1 MKTSKIL
8 SIFLGLA
15 LFLTSSLSISSDVYA
30 EESEYDASTTKE
42 SKLYN
47 ITIQGTVSGWSF
59 KRTGI
64 LTLSPTVSNAVS
76 TNGINPKEVTIIS
89 GNPIINPDRGAIQ
102 FSTNNYFFNGAH
114 YIDTAYVTL
123 AGDCG
128 DIKVDSKQET
138 FLSSLNFFTVS
149 SGFAAP
155 AYQIYSGTINGCIDR
170 RSRTVSG
177 NIDVRG
183 EVPPFSGMRS
193 TYKASFTGQFAGTG
207 NFNDVISTSE
217 TDGFMNVFVTLR
229 LDASFGNNARKS
241 ISRRD
246 IRKLQNAVLEKL
258 NPGDVLAV
266 KRLKYAPTM
275 IMKINA
281 SALEELDTFPEVS
294 EITTISSAFRI
305 PQ

>member
-1 MKTSKIL
+1 MFIL
-8 SIFLGLA
+8 KGKSMCEILLI
-15 LFLTSSLSISSDVYA
+15 ISTLLPINFTA
-30 EESEYDASTTKE
+30 CAGESEFGASTTKE

-47 ITIQGTVSGWSF
+47 ITIQGSVSGWSF
-59 KRTGI
+59 KRTGL

-89 GNPIINPDRGAIQ
+89 GNPINNPERGAIQ

-114 YIDTAYVTL
+114 YIDTAYVSL
-123 AGDCG
+123 SGDCG

-138 FLSSLNFFTVS
+138 FLSSLNFFNATS
-149 SGFAAP
+149 SGSSL
-155 AYQIYSGTINGCIDR
+155 YQIYSGTINGCIDR
-170 RSRTVSG
+170 KSRTVSG

-183 EVPPFSGMRS
+183 EVPPFSGLRS

-217 TDGFMNVFVTLR
+217 TDGFMNVVVTLKV
-229 LDASFGNNARKS
+229 DASFSNNARKS
-241 ISRRD
+241 ISRRE

-258 NPGDVLAV
+258 NPDDVCAV
-266 KRLKYAPTM
+266 TRLKYAPTM
-275 IMKINA
+275 LIRVNENA
-281 SALEELDTFPEVS
+281 LQELGTFPEVS
-294 EITTISSAFRI
+294 EITTISSTFRI